1 MLHIFYGRENVNKDR
16 FLFDS
21 IKGKTLLLVPDQF
34 TLQAERDAFFYLG
47 AKGLMDLEVVS
58 ISRLGLKVLAETGGG
73 RTALID
79 KYGRH
84 MLLTKILGENKEKL
98 GIYKGLEKKQSF
110 IEMVNNFISELKQY
124 GVDPKELEQIMQELP
139 ENAFLK
145 KKLKDIEVVFRAYEE
160 QIQGKYLD
168 TEDYVSLYAEKIRE
182 SERLRNSNIW
192 IYGFDSFT
200 PKNVQVT
207 EQLIK
212 TVPQVS
218 IILTYSRQERD
229 QELFA
234 LPQRILRRFCDLAEE
249 AGIPWETKP
258 IPQEYRITDKKKS
271 ILNLEQEI
279 YSIPARSTKDSDGIT
294 LVKAANFYGEAESAA
309 AEVLSLVRDKGFAY
323 RDIILICNDMENRGS
338 IAKRVFSQYG
348 MELFLD
354 KKQSIIHN
362 PASVFLLSLLEIGS
376 KGYRTEDVFRFLK
389 TGLTSLSWDRMER
402 LENYARKYRIQG
414 NRWKQPFTRGKGE
427 YGEAAL
433 LELEQDRQ
441 ELIRLIEPFRKDFGS
456 GKTVKERVRILYR
469 YLAEEYRLPQ
479 KLEDMMRA
487 QEEQGML
494 HAAGETAQVWGLVM
508 DVLDQFVEIV
518 GEESLLAES
527 FGDILKAGLESIEIG
542 LLPPSADGLIMGTMQ
557 RTRSSRVKAM
567 VILGANEG
575 LLPASAPS
583 DSILSEDEKK
593 FLADREIEICK
604 VDEIRLQEEK
614 LGIYKNL
621 ARPSEQL
628 WVSYSV
634 SDGEGKEI
642 RPSQI
647 FTKLKELYPDLEVQP
662 DIVSSG
668 KAEELLQAEKAG
680 LEHMTTAL
688 RRMMDGETLE
698 PVWKSGASWYLKKG
712 SLGKV
717 EEGLF
722 FTNRQADLESRFI
735 DELYKKRP
743 AEELALS
750 PSRLEQYSR
759 CPFAHFIAYGLRPEE
774 QRIYEVGGRELG
786 DLYHTCLMEISRWLT
801 AEGLAVNHPA
811 SRWMTVTKEECGQKV
826 AEILKAE
833 SRNYREG
840 LMSAGNEE
848 TYRSKRLEEIC
859 GEISW
864 ILIDHVRRGSIRTM
878 AFEQTFGRGK
888 GIAPITVET
897 ERGQVF
903 LEGKIDRVDVLE
915 DGRIKIIDYK
925 TGSETFSTREA
936 KKGFRLQLM
945 LYLQAA
951 QEAKRE
957 PAGVFYFLIR
967 EPSVNAENI
976 HPEELEEKVREAAK
990 KACRMDGVAVDA
1002 PKVIEEIAGEF
1013 SGYSD
1018 IIPVRRTQKGVTGT
1032 GPEKLLDE
1040 AAFKELQEE
1049 VDQKVREL
1057 CDDLASGN
1065 IRIMPKKSGDMSAC
1079 TYCKYRGICQ
1089 FDLAFED
1096 CKYELI

>member
-1 MLHIFYGRENVNKDR
+1 MLHIFYGRESINKDQ

-58 ISRLGLKVLAETGGG
+58 ISRLGLKVLSETGGG

-84 MLLTKILGENKEKL
+84 MLLTKILGENREAL
-98 GIYKGLEKKQSF
+98 ELYKGLEKKQSF

-124 GVDPKELEQIMQELP
+124 GVDPEELTGITQELP
-139 ENAFLK
+139 EGAFLK
-145 KKLKDIEVVFRAYEE
+145 KKLRDISLIFRCYED

-168 TEDYVSLYAEKIRE
+168 TEDYVSLYADKIRE
-182 SERLRNSNIW
+182 SQRLRDSQIW

-200 PKNVQVT
+200 PKNTQVV

-212 TVPQVS
+212 TAPQVNLV
-218 IILTYSRQERD
+218 LTYSSRGRD
-229 QELFA
+229 QELFV
-234 LPQRILRRFCDLAEE
+234 LPERIIKKFCHLAEE
-249 AGIPWETKP
+249 AGVPWEAAP
-258 IPQEYRITDKKKS
+258 IPQKYQIAGKKKS
-271 ILNLEQEI
+271 ILALEQEL
-279 YSIPARSTKDSDGIT
+279 YSIPTQRAEDSEGIT

-309 AEVLSLVRDKGFAY
+309 AQVLSLVRDKGLAY

-338 IAKRVFSQYG
+338 IAKRVFAQYG

-362 PASVFLLSLLEIGS
+362 PASVFLLSLLEIAS
-376 KGYRTEDVFRFLK
+376 KGYRTEDVLRFLK
-389 TGLTSLSWDRMER
+389 TGLTPLSWERIER

-414 NRWKQPFTRGKGE
+414 NRWKRPFTRGEGE
-427 YGEAAL
+427 YGREAL

-441 ELIRLIEPFRKDFGS
+441 ELIGLTEPFRREFS
-456 GKTVKERVRILYR
+456 AGKTVKERVRILYR

-479 KLEDMMRA
+479 RLEEMIRQ
-487 QEEQGML
+487 QEERGML

-518 GEESLLAES
+518 GEESLIAQG
-527 FGDILKAGLESIEIG
+527 FGDILKAGLESIEVG

-567 VILGANEG
+567 LVLGANEG

-593 FLADREIEICK
+593 FLAGREIEICK
-604 VDEIRLQEEK
+604 VDEIRIQEEK

-621 ARPSEQL
+621 SRPSESL

-634 SDGEGKEI
+634 SDSEGKEI

-647 FTKLKELYPDLEVQP
+647 FTKLRDIYPHLEVEPDLL
-662 DIVSSG
+662 SSG
-668 KAEELLQAEKAG
+668 KPENLLQAEKAG
-680 LEHMTTAL
+680 LEHITAAL
-688 RRMMDGETLE
+688 RGMMDGETLAPE
-698 PVWKSGASWYLKKG
+698 WKHAASWYLKRG

-722 FTNRQADLESRFI
+722 FTNHQAELERHLI

-743 AEELALS
+743 ADDLALS

-759 CPFAHFIAYGLRPEE
+759 CPFSHFIGYGLRPQE
-774 QRIYEVGGRELG
+774 QRIYEMGGRELG

-801 AEGLAVNHPA
+801 SGELAVNHPA
-811 SRWMTVTKEECGQKV
+811 SRWMTVTKEECEQKV
-826 AEILKAE
+826 AEILQAE
-833 SRNYREG
+833 SQKYREG
-840 LMSAGNEE
+840 LLFAGNEE
-848 TYRSKRLEEIC
+848 AYRSKRLGEIC
-859 GEISW
+859 SEISW
-864 ILIDHVRRGSIRTM
+864 ILIDHVRRGNIRTM

-888 GIAPITVET
+888 KLAPITVDT
-897 ERGQVF
+897 DRGQV
-903 LEGKIDRVDVLE
+903 LIEGKIDRVDVLE
-915 DGRIKIIDYK
+915 DGRVKIIDYK
-925 TGSETFSTREA
+925 TGNETFSTREA

-951 QEAKRE
+951 QEAERK

-967 EPSVNAENI
+967 EPSVNADKI
-976 HPEELEEKVREAAK
+976 LPEELAEQVREAAK

-1002 PKVIEEIAGEF
+1002 PEVIEEIAGEF

-1018 IIPVRRTQKGVTGT
+1018 IIPVRRTQKGIAGT

-1040 AAFKELQEE
+1040 TAFRELQDEVKEKVKEL
-1049 VDQKVREL
+1049 
-1057 CDDLASGN
+1057 CGDLAAGN

-1079 TYCKYRGICQ
+1079 TYCKYKGICQ

-1096 CKYELI
+1096 CRYEII